1 MPRPSANDEAKEL
14 KLRIVKGRPT
24 SLVAASLALLI
35 AGGLGACGKDD
46 KGQSSAQSDTRAQQ
60 AFLQA
65 MVPHHQSALEM
76 AGMAKMRGQH
86 GDIKQIGVDI
96 INGQQREIGQMRQIY
111 KRLFGKPLK
120 PDALAHAKLGLSP
133 KQAGMDHMDMEM
145 ADLEKARPFDRAF
158 IDAMVPHHQGAIRM
172 ARAVTGKA
180 KDPELYRLAQSII
193 GEQSREI
200 TTMNEWRKQWYGA
213 ASPAGGVP
221 SRSSG
226 GGGGMNH
233 QGHSM

>member
-1 MPRPSANDEAKEL
+1 MR
-14 KLRIVKGRPT
+14 T
-24 SLVAASLALLI
+24 SNARLTLLIGASLALLF
-35 AGGLGACGKDD
+35 GGALGACGNGND
-46 KGQSSAQSDTRAQQ
+46 KPTSSTSDKQAQQ
-60 AFLQA
+60 AFLQG
-65 MVPHHQSALEM
+65 MVPHHQSAIEM
-76 AGMAKMRGQH
+76 ARMAKKRGQH
-86 GDIKQIGVDI
+86 SDVKQIGEDI
-96 INGQQREIGQMRQIY
+96 INAQEREIAQMKQTN

-120 PDALAHAKLGLSP
+120 PDTMAHAKLGLSP

-145 ADLEKARPFDRAF
+145 AKLENAKPFDRAF
-158 IDAMVPHHQGAIRM
+158 IDAMIPHHQGAIRM

-226 GGGGMNH
+226 GGGGMGH
-233 QGHSM
+233 QGHEM